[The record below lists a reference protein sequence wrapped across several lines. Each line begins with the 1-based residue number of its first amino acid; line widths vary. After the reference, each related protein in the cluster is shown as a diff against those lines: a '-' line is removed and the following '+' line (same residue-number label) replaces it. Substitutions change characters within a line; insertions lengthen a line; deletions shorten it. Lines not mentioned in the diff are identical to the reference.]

1 MQKHYEDKIKIFTAI
16 AGSLSIFSANNAEA
30 QTIVVRDINP
40 DAVIDI
46 SNSTYDLDVD
56 NNGTVDFT
64 IKRETQSSYS
74 SSNVFFYFIGTNGVG
89 YANPPS
95 AGGSNTHTFVSQ
107 SGEDWYVAKLNAG
120 DITSMTSEYNDNKYT
135 RLFEVNGNVPPALT
149 DDYQWTAGS
158 TGYVGV
164 QFSIGTEIHFGW
176 VELSVASDYSSVTIK
191 KVGYETVADQAIA
204 AGDGSVTTGTT
215 SNANAKVAGN
225 IYAAGSTVY
234 FNNMAEDCNVTV
246 LNATGN
252 EVYKGAVK
260 SGNNDINL
268 STLTNGVYIVRAT
281 SLSGDKRSSEK
292 VFLQK

>member
-16 AGSLSIFSANNAEA
+16 AGSLSMFSANNAEA

-40 DAVIDI
+40 DAVVDI
-46 SNSTYDLDVD
+46 SAPSYDLDVD

-64 IKRETQSSYS
+64 IRRATYATDQ
-74 SSNVFFYFIGTNGVG
+74 VLFYFIGTGSGYDAQPSVG
-89 YANPPS
+89 S
-95 AGGSNTHTFVSQ
+95 SNTHTFVSQ
-107 SGEDWYVAKLNAG
+107 NGDDWYVAKLNAG
-120 DITSMTSEYNDNKYT
+120 DITSISSEYNDNSYT
-135 RLFEVNGNVPPALT
+135 RLFEVNGDVPPTLT

-164 QFSIGTEIHFGW
+164 QFTIGTEMHFGW
-176 VELSVASDYSSVTIK
+176 VEVSVANDYNSVTIK

-204 AGDGSVTTGTT
+204 AGDGSTTTGTT
-215 SNANAKVAGN
+215 SNANGKVSGN
-225 IYAAGSTVY
+225 IYAAGNTVY
-234 FNNMAEDCNVTV
+234 FNDMAEDCIVTV

-252 EVYKGAVK
+252 EVYKGSVK
-260 SGNNDINL
+260 TGNNEINL
-268 STLTNGVYIVRAT
+268 SNLTNGVYIVRAT